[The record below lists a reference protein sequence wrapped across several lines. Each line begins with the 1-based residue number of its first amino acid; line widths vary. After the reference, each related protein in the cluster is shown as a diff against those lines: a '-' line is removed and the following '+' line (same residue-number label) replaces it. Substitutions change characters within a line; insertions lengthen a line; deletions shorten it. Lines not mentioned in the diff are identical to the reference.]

1 MSIMVESKSKVSYTI
16 WIEFFPAICS
26 LFIEVF
32 IYVNNKNCGGKQEV
46 DENPFY
52 NTLFIV

>member
-1 MSIMVESKSKVSYTI
+1 MVESKSKVSYTI